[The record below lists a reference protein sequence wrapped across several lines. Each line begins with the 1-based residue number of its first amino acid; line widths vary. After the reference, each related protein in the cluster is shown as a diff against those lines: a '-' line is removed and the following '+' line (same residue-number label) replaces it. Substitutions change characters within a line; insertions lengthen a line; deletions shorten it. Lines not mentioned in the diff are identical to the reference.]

1 MVRQFSAHVWEFSS
15 MDAFPIVQKQKQGN
29 TNVRNL
35 KCKYAQISIFALF
48 NKTQEKN
55 ILNS

>member
-1 MVRQFSAHVWEFSS
+1 

-35 KCKYAQISIFALF
+35 ECKYAQISIFALF
-48 NKTQEKN
+48 DKTQEKN
-55 ILNS
+55 ILNY